1 MQAFLIQKIDNNEE
15 PCAQLVRVEG
25 ELTAVWKVVTDAE
38 KLLKELE
45 EGMQVAKDEACQM
58 GYEKKAVKAKCKD
71 AEQERDQ
78 LKKKLEELRRAY
90 EA

>member
-1 MQAFLIQKIDNNEE
+1 
-15 PCAQLVRVEG
+15 
-25 ELTAVWKVVTDAE
+25 
-38 KLLKELE
+38 
-45 EGMQVAKDEACQM
+45 MQVAKDEACRM
-58 GYEKKAVKAKCKD
+58 GYEKEAIKAKCKD

>member
-1 MQAFLIQKIDNNEE
+1 MTV
-15 PCAQLVRVEG
+15 VRK
-25 ELTAVWKVVTDAE
+25 AVADAK

-45 EGMQVAKDEACQM
+45 EGMQVAKDEACRM
-58 GYEKKAVKAKCKD
+58 GYEKEAIKAKCKD